1 MSCHNPLDLAA
12 VPPLQFHLAG
22 LLQGMETAGFTVHNA
37 GGKGGQRGRSG
48 SALGPG
54 TSRAQEVG
62 QRGGQLSGSCGE
74 GMGVGKVSVQG

>member
-1 MSCHNPLDLAA
+1 MSCHNPLDLAV

-37 GGKGGQRGRSG
+37 GGKGGQRSRSG

-62 QRGGQLSGSCGE
+62 EEVGS
-74 GMGVGKVSVQG
+74 